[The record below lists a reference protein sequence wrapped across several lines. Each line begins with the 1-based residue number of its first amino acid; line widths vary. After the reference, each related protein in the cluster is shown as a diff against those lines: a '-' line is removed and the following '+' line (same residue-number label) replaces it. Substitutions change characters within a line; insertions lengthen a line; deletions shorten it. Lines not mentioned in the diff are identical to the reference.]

1 MLQKGVKSVKRKL
14 YFERSNRHLLPLGE
28 VTDLS
33 AAFAAIDEFLKQR
46 EYKSCYT
53 RMWTEKSGI
62 TYFDVGSHSE
72 FFVMYPEGEEPK
84 DREIDEV

>member
-1 MLQKGVKSVKRKL
+1 MKRKL

-33 AAFAAIDEFLKQR
+33 AAYALINEFIEKHN
-46 EYKSCYT
+46 YKSYYT
-53 RMWTEKSGI
+53 RMWTEESGV

-72 FFVMYPEGEEPK
+72 FFIMYPEGEEPFN
-84 DREIDEV
+84 REIDEV

>member
-1 MLQKGVKSVKRKL
+1 MKRKL
-14 YFERSNRHLLPLGE
+14 YFERSNCHLLPLSE

-33 AAFAAIDEFLKQR
+33 AAYARISEFLEER
-46 EYKSCYT
+46 NYKSYYT
-53 RMWTEKSGI
+53 RMWTEESGI

-72 FFVMYPEGEEPK
+72 FFIMCPEGEEPE

>member
-1 MLQKGVKSVKRKL
+1 MRRKL

-33 AAFAAIDEFLKQR
+33 AAYARIYEFVK
-46 EYKSCYT
+46 EHNYKTYYT
-53 RMWTEKSGI
+53 RMWTEESGI

-72 FFVMYPEGEEPK
+72 FFIMYPEGEEPE

>member
-1 MLQKGVKSVKRKL
+1 MKRKL
-14 YFERSNRHLLPLGE
+14 YFKRSNRHLLPLGE

-33 AAFAAIDEFLKQR
+33 AAFARISEFL
-46 EYKSCYT
+46 EEHNYKSDYT
-53 RMWTEKSGI
+53 HMWTEESGI

-72 FFVMYPEGEEPK
+72 FFIMYPEGEEPI

>member
-1 MLQKGVKSVKRKL
+1 MKRKL

-33 AAFAAIDEFLKQR
+33 AAYTRINEFLEEQN
-46 EYKSCYT
+46 YKSYYT
-53 RMWTEKSGI
+53 RMWTEESGI

-72 FFVMYPEGEEPK
+72 FFIMYPESEEPL
-84 DREIDEV
+84 DREIDDV